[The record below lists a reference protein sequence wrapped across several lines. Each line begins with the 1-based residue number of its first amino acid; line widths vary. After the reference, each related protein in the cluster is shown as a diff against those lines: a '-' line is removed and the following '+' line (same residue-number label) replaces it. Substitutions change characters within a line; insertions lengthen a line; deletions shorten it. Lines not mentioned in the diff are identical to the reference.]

1 MRIKLIIRF
10 LSILISLTSIFMLS
24 SVAFSFYYKD
34 NQWPKFLEII
44 AFGVILGFTGIILT
58 KDAPKE
64 LNRKEG
70 FLLVT
75 LSWIVVSAFGSLPY
89 MLIGHLDFTDAFFE
103 TMSGFTTTGASI
115 LEDIEA
121 LPKSL
126 LFWRSLTHWLGGMGI
141 VVLTVA
147 ILPILGVG
155 GMKLIKAEAPGPS
168 VEKISPRITE
178 TAKYLWFTY
187 ILLSAIETVLLLAG
201 GMDLFDA
208 LTHTFGTMATGGFSP
223 KNSSVAFFHSAY
235 IDWVITIFMFIA
247 GANFAIHFKLLT
259 GKFSSLKD
267 EELKAYTLIII
278 IAVFIVTIFNLPIYK
293 DFFNSLR
300 FSAFQVVSIMT
311 TTGYVTADYEKWK
324 PAAQMILFL
333 LMFIGG
339 CAGSTGGSIKVIRVY
354 TLTKQAINELKYN
367 IHPKGVFTLRLNGQH
382 IRKNMIYSTAGFFF
396 LYMATF
402 LTIALAVSLFGVD
415 ILTSLS
421 ASAATLGNIGPGF
434 GMVGPTDNY
443 AWLPSIVKWILSF
456 AMLVGRLEIYT
467 VFVLFSTAF
476 WKK

>member
-34 NQWPKFLEII
+34 NQWLKFLGII
-44 AFGVILGFTGIILT
+44 VFGIILGIVGIIST
-58 KDAPKE
+58 KDTPKE

-75 LSWIVVSAFGSLPY
+75 SSWIVVSAFGSFPY
-89 MLIGHLDFTDAFFE
+89 IIIGHLSFTDAFFE

-115 LEDIEA
+115 LTNIEA

-147 ILPILGVG
+147 ILPMLGVG
-155 GMKLIKAEAPGPS
+155 GMNLIKAEAPGPS

-187 ILLSAIETVLLLAG
+187 ILLSGIETVLLLFG
-201 GMDLFDA
+201 GMNLFDA

-259 GKFSSLKD
+259 GKFNALKD
-267 EELKAYTLIII
+267 EELKAYTLIILV
-278 IAVFIVTIFNLPIYK
+278 AVFTVTIFNLPIYK
-293 DFFNSLR
+293 DFLNSLR
-300 FSAFQVVSIMT
+300 YSAFQVVSIIT
-311 TTGYVTADYEKWK
+311 TTGYATADYEKWK

-339 CAGSTGGSIKVIRVY
+339 CAGSTGGSIKVVRIY
-354 TLTKQAINELKYN
+354 TLAKQAINELKYN

-396 LYMATF
+396 LYMGTF
-402 LTIALAVSLFGVD
+402 ITIALVVSFFGID

-421 ASAATLGNIGPGF
+421 VSAATLGNIGPGF

-443 AWLPSIVKWILSF
+443 AWLPTTVKWILSF
-456 AMLVGRLEIYT
+456 TMLAGRLEIYT
-467 VFVLFSTAF
+467 VFVLFSPAF

>member
-1 MRIKLIIRF
+1 M
-10 LSILISLTSIFMLS
+10 
-24 SVAFSFYYKD
+24 AFSFYYKD

>member
-34 NQWPKFLEII
+34 NQWLKFLGII
-44 AFGVILGFTGIILT
+44 VFGIILGIVGIIST
-58 KDAPKE
+58 KDTPKE

-75 LSWIVVSAFGSLPY
+75 SSWIVVSAFGSLPY
-89 MLIGHLDFTDAFFE
+89 IIIGHLSFTDAFFE

-115 LEDIEA
+115 LTNIEA

-147 ILPILGVG
+147 ILPMLGVG
-155 GMKLIKAEAPGPS
+155 GMNLIKAEAPGPS

-187 ILLSAIETVLLLAG
+187 ILLSGIETVLLLFG
-201 GMDLFDA
+201 GMNLFDA

-259 GKFSSLKD
+259 GKFNAFKD
-267 EELKAYTLIII
+267 EELKAYTLIILV
-278 IAVFIVTIFNLPIYK
+278 AVFTVTIFNLPIYK
-293 DFFNSLR
+293 DFLNSLR
-300 FSAFQVVSIMT
+300 YSAFQVVSIIT
-311 TTGYVTADYEKWK
+311 TTGYATADYEKWK

-339 CAGSTGGSIKVIRVY
+339 CAGSTGGSIKVVRIY
-354 TLTKQAINELKYN
+354 TLAKQAINELKYN

-396 LYMATF
+396 LYMGTF
-402 LTIALAVSLFGVD
+402 ITIALVVSFFGID

-421 ASAATLGNIGPGF
+421 VSAATLGNIGPGF

-443 AWLPSIVKWILSF
+443 AWLPTTVKWILSF
-456 AMLVGRLEIYT
+456 TMLAGRLEIYT
-467 VFVLFSTAF
+467 VFVLFSPAF

>member
-1 MRIKLIIRF
+1 
-10 LSILISLTSIFMLS
+10 MLS